1 MILDI
6 LSSHNVTA
14 SQCAEYAAAS
24 DDIGVAV
31 NAALYTTDI
40 TVWFVIHWKI
50 VNNRCRLFSEDCNLR
65 PPPILHI

>member
-40 TVWFVIHWKI
+40 TVWFVIH
-50 VNNRCRLFSEDCNLR
+50 
-65 PPPILHI
+65 

>member
-6 LSSHNVTA
+6 LSSHDVTA

-40 TVWFVIHWKI
+40 TVWFVIH
-50 VNNRCRLFSEDCNLR
+50 
-65 PPPILHI
+65 